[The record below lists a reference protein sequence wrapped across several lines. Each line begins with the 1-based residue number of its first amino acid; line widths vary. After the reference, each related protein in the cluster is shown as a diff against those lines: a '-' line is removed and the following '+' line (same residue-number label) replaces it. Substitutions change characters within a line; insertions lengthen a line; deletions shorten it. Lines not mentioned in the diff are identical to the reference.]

1 MQAFFPKTKKMKL
14 IFLCF
19 HDLFICSPNHQPHP
33 RNTVFHLTDSFSPLL
48 DFIPQ
53 SQQSDKIPLPTVH
66 NNV

>member
-1 MQAFFPKTKKMKL
+1 MRKYVKIAVLVLVAL
-14 IFLCF
+14 IFVGTFVFLYQK
-19 HDLFICSPNHQPHP
+19 SQPQD
-33 RNTVFHLTDSFSPLL
+33 TVFHLTDPFSPLL

>member
-1 MQAFFPKTKKMKL
+1 M

-19 HDLFICSPNHQPHP
+19 HDLFICSPIISLIREIPFFTLQIPSP
-33 RNTVFHLTDSFSPLL
+33 LCTDTFSPLL